1 MNRIF
6 IYLLLL
12 IGACYSTSC
21 YADEIKL
28 IEQTDNLST
37 DPKDRPRKP
46 AKIWL
51 TCDAND
57 GILTF
62 APSDYYV
69 TLSVTVENEDTGESW
84 EGIITDGNMSME
96 YSTIPGTY
104 SITCVNESENI
115 FVGNIYQ

>member
-1 MNRIF
+1 MNRILT
-6 IYLLLL
+6 LLLVCFSL
-12 IGACYSTSC
+12 SFFAN
-21 YADEIKL
+21 AEEVKL
-28 IEQTDNLST
+28 IEDTKHLENN
-37 DPKDRPRKP
+37 DRPRKP

-51 TCDAND
+51 ACDATD

-62 APSDYYV
+62 TPSDYYV
-69 TLSVTVENEDTGESW
+69 TLYVTVENEDTGESW

-96 YSTIPGTY
+96 YSTLPGTY

>member
-1 MNRIF
+1 MKRLSLFLVLLCAIF
-6 IYLLLL
+6 SIY
-12 IGACYSTSC
+12 AN
-21 YADEIKL
+21 EVK
-28 IEQTDNLST
+28 
-37 DPKDRPRKP
+37 
-46 AKIWL
+46 L
-51 TCDAND
+51 TCDKRSESVKNRPRMPSRVWIICDAGN

-69 TLSVTVENEDTGESW
+69 TLSVTVENEDTGEGW

-96 YSTIPGTY
+96 YSTLPGTY